1 MGIVEQV
8 AWCSKAEWLDV
19 YSNLQ
24 RDRSAVLRRLQLWEQ
39 RIGADLPVAIVAT
52 IAALTGL
59 EEIRNNR
66 DNQGTMFCA
75 SGALVQAVGVITERY
90 REANLPIHVLAAEI
104 GIPDWV
110 TNLRHQIAHGPCQS
124 SIETLEDALEAVYEA
139 LTTDAK
145 SYWVLQKE
153 DYDKQKSEIKK
164 RLSKDEEKALK
175 FLARRIVEVDQ
186 EGLNS
191 LFNEAAEIVAEE
203 KYRQVL
209 SEQLARRY
217 SSLPRIVTPIWRSGF
232 KRMKIS
238 NQLVLDLLRVLK
250 LQDDCGRKP
259 DKKLKEWI
267 HALLGDCKDVDSN
280 WMKTVLEIICE
291 SLDESSGGFIKALE
305 KVVESSS
312 RLEQR
317 EKTFF
322 LKKLIEIKRVF
333 NAMSSQQKISLFSK
347 RRTVVSKEEIKEED
361 IWKTAEHLLP
371 DTKERVYKQLCQ

>member
-1 MGIVEQV
+1 M
-8 AWCSKAEWLDV
+8 
-19 YSNLQ
+19 
-24 RDRSAVLRRLQLWEQ
+24 
-39 RIGADLPVAIVAT
+39 
-52 IAALTGL
+52 
-59 EEIRNNR
+59 
-66 DNQGTMFCA
+66 
-75 SGALVQAVGVITERY
+75 
-90 REANLPIHVLAAEI
+90 
-104 GIPDWV
+104 
-110 TNLRHQIAHGPCQS
+110 
-124 SIETLEDALEAVYEA
+124 EAVYEA

-186 EGLNS
+186 EGQNS
-191 LFNEAAEIVAEE
+191 LFNEGMQVFITFILKIVAAEIVAEE

-232 KRMKIS
+232 KRMKIT

-267 HALLGDCKDVDSN
+267 HALLGDCKDVDSE

-291 SLDESSGGFIKALE
+291 SLDENSGGFIKALE
-305 KVVESSS
+305 KIVESSS
-312 RLEQR
+312 RLAQK

-322 LKKLIEIKRVF
+322 LV
-333 NAMSSQQKISLFSK
+333 
-347 RRTVVSKEEIKEED
+347 T
-361 IWKTAEHLLP
+361 
-371 DTKERVYKQLCQ
+371 